1 MNLPLQ
7 TSYDINFLCSQ
18 LKKNCSFAVDFISKY
33 YFGSYTTC
41 IALIVAVRVN
51 EITLNIVLKFFALKY
66 VGLEFLR
73 GL

>member
-1 MNLPLQ
+1 
-7 TSYDINFLCSQ
+7 
-18 LKKNCSFAVDFISKY
+18 VDFISKY